1 MKKDILIYGICCG
14 LLILVLRLVE
24 YRFLIIDNKL
34 ELYGG
39 AVALIFVVLGIWF
52 GSKLAKKKEV
62 IVVKE
67 IKVKED
73 VPFILNEENLK
84 SVGMSKREYEIL
96 EQVAKGLSN
105 KEIADTLSVSENT
118 IKTHTSRIFEKLNV
132 NRRMQ
137 AIQRAKE
144 MGLLP

>member
-1 MKKDILIYGICCG
+1 VKKDILIYGICCG